1 MFRLIFQPDPT
12 TAKGK
17 GHQELSCSNLKHTSS
32 LFLIFLLLAF
42 GGIIVYHSPLLTS
55 CDISAYLHEKLTVT
69 DNEPDNA

>member
-1 MFRLIFQPDPT
+1 VFRLIFQPDPT
-12 TAKGK
+12 MAKGK

-42 GGIIVYHSPLLTS
+42 GGIIVYHSPLLIS

>member
-1 MFRLIFQPDPT
+1 M
-12 TAKGK
+12 AKGK

-55 CDISAYLHEKLTVT
+55 CDISAYLHDKLTVT